1 MIKLTDQIIE
11 LFGPFDLVPAPN
23 SELADQR
30 VDWRGL
36 WHDYPRLPD
45 YLIESAMRKDALDKS
60 KSSAGRKVDRNSVQ
74 PQDIEESKTTVEKE
88 RRDKITQT
96 LAWLDSR
103 GQFRTTALFETNS
116 ILRRLCFRQL

>member
-1 MIKLTDQIIE
+1 MIKLTDHIIE

-45 YLIESAMRKDALDKS
+45 YLIESAMRKDALDMARS
-60 KSSAGRKVDRNSVQ
+60 TGRSNFDGDVVQ
-74 PQDIEESKTTVEKE
+74 SQDIEESKTTVDKE
-88 RRDKITQT
+88 RRDKITKT

-103 GQFRTTALFETNS
+103 GESRIETLSGTN
-116 ILRRLCFRQL
+116 R